1 MWRFPPAVALLL
13 RRSLASSALLRA
25 PRCLMHALLLEERPT
40 TFMSS
45 VMTVRCHYHCDSADG
60 DEDEAIEPSS
70 QDCSTA
76 TASIDSDDSACTA
89 HVEKLCRSGNVPDAV
104 RVLQHLRD
112 EQVHVGLHTFNML
125 LQHTAEANN
134 FILFS
139 KVFRYLLLSKLA
151 PDLTS
156 YMNVAKAL
164 QKLDDC
170 ELILKFVREILE
182 ITHDR
187 EPTVMNRIIF
197 ATAKYGHVDKSL
209 IVFEEL
215 KKDRSKLDVVTYNTI
230 LDMLG
235 KAGRVDQMLHEVRL
249 MEEHGHLPDIVTYNT
264 VINCLRRLGKLDQC
278 KVFAGEMSERGITP
292 DLRTYTALIDSFGRA
307 GHIADALEMFD
318 QMKNSHKPSI
328 YVYRALISNLK
339 KAGRFEL
346 AQKLSEEMNSSAS
359 DLLGPEEFKQKLKG
373 KRIRNRRDC
382 VSERI

>member
-13 RRSLASSALLRA
+13 RRSLASSSSLLPA
-25 PRCLMHALLLEERPT
+25 PRCLMHALLVEEHST
-40 TFMSS
+40 THMKLT
-45 VMTVRCHYHCDSADG
+45 MTLRCHYLCGSADG
-60 DEDEAIEPSS
+60 DEDEAIEPPSR
-70 QDCSTA
+70 DCSTA
-76 TASIDSDDSACTA
+76 TASIDLVDTA
-89 HVEKLCRSGNVPDAV
+89 YVERLCRSGNLPDAV
-104 RVLQHLRD
+104 KVLRHLRY
-112 EQVHVGLHTFNML
+112 EQAHVGLHTFNML

-139 KVFRYLLLSKLA
+139 KVFRYLLVSKLA
-151 PDLTS
+151 PDSTS
-156 YMNVAKAL
+156 YVNVAKAL

-187 EPTVMNRIIF
+187 EPTVINRIIF

-209 IVFEEL
+209 IIFEEL
-215 KKDRSKLDVVTYNTI
+215 KKDRSNLDVVTFNTI

-249 MEEHGHLPDIVTYNT
+249 MEELGHPPDIVTYNT

-307 GHIADALEMFD
+307 GHITDALEMFD

-359 DLLGPEEFKQKLKG
+359 DLLGPEDLKQKLKG